1 MTSGGLLTGRPPAEA
16 GRTAPRSGSRERW
29 ALAAGAL
36 ALVLAA
42 LSRLQPL
49 PGDGLSADVGIQFHL
64 AGEVARGALPLLD
77 FEHGWNVVGWWHV
90 ALFHVLA
97 GGSATAWAFLFGTV
111 GGRLLAGLVLLLVG
125 RRAGLTAPW
134 LLGLTGAL
142 LVVGDVPNAKYALP
156 ALWLLALRPW
166 AEPARGDVV
175 VRLLLAALMVVTHV
189 ELAVM
194 LAAGTA
200 LYDVLGA
207 RGLAPAR
214 RAARVA
220 ALAVGALTAFA
231 VEVALFAQAGVP
243 AAETVRFFV
252 LDRAAVAEGATAF
265 TSSLVLPDSV
275 RAAAFAPGLVAAFAP
290 LVWRRLGPT
299 ARCTA
304 ALNLGLGLIA
314 LRKPD
319 EGHLGA
325 ATVLLPLLLVLAARD
340 LAADPPARPRWTPAA
355 PLHLLAG
362 AAVLVGGLVLAVEA
376 RSVLSLAALGA
387 LGAVGAL
394 AGRRDLPWASAGAL
408 LAAVALVV
416 VGTAGRTAADLRG
429 PDDGVLDRAIADAV
443 RADVDRCLG
452 PERQAWV
459 VTEPLELYDL
469 LDLENPT
476 PWYLF
481 WPGFASESDRV
492 LAEIDR
498 GGVPAVLQ
506 VGPWPASLAAVAPT
520 VEERYELCLDTE
532 AVPDPSTGLLPRG
545 VRLWVLR

>member
-1 MTSGGLLTGRPPAEA
+1 VTSGGLLTERPTPVA
-16 GRTAPRSGSRERW
+16 APRASRSRERW

-42 LSRLQPL
+42 LARLEPL
-49 PGDGLSADVGIQFHL
+49 AGDALSADVGIQFHL

-77 FEHGWNVVGWWHV
+77 FEHGWNVGGWWHV

-97 GGSATAWAFLFGTV
+97 GGSATGWAFLFGTV

-134 LLGLTGAL
+134 LLALTGAL

-156 ALWLLALRPW
+156 ALWLAALRPW
-166 AEPARGDVV
+166 AEPARADVA
-175 VRLLLAALMVVTHV
+175 VRFVLAALMVVTHV

-207 RGLAPAR
+207 RGLGATR
-214 RAARVA
+214 RALRVG
-220 ALAVGALTAFA
+220 ALAVGAAGAFA
-231 VEVALFAQAGVP
+231 VQVWLFARAGVP
-243 AAETVRFFV
+243 AEETVRFFV

-265 TSSLVLPDSV
+265 TSTLVVPDSV
-275 RAAAFAPGLVAAFAP
+275 RAAVFAPGLVLAFVP

-299 ARCTA
+299 VRCTA

-325 ATVLLPLLLVLAARD
+325 ATALLPLLLVLAARD
-340 LAADPPARPRWTPAA
+340 LAADPPRRPRWTATA

-362 AAVLVGGLVLAVEA
+362 AAVLAGGLVLAVEA
-376 RSVLSLAALGA
+376 RSVLALAALGA
-387 LGAVGAL
+387 LGATGAV

-408 LAAVALVV
+408 AAAAVLVV
-416 VGTAGRTAADLRG
+416 VGVVGRVGADLQG
-429 PDDGVLDRAIADAV
+429 PDDRLLDRVIADDV

-452 PERQAWV
+452 ADRRAWV

-469 LDLENPT
+469 LGLQNPT

-481 WPGFASESDRV
+481 WPGFAQESDRV
-492 LAEIDR
+492 LARIDD
-498 GGVPAVLQ
+498 GTLPAVLQ
-506 VGPWPASLAAVAPT
+506 VGPWPPSLAAVAPT
-520 VEERYELCLDTE
+520 VEDRYELCLDTE
-532 AVPDPSTGLLPRG
+532 VVPPAGTGLLPRG
-545 VRLWVLR
+545 VRLWVQR